1 MMEAYKFIKSKGVT
15 LNKNPKTHVNP
26 IQ

>member
-1 MMEAYKFIKSKGVT
+1 MEAYKFIKSKGVT